1 MPGCFGVCDNHHK
14 VFLTCIRNKN
24 IECKS
29 LSITLEIDKEFAMPH
44 IAARPSKNDK
54 SGAVKYMQVSELM
67 GDDREIIIIHQGDE
81 YHLRLTSNN
90 KLILT
95 K

>member
-1 MPGCFGVCDNHHK
+1 M
-14 VFLTCIRNKN
+14 
-24 IECKS
+24 
-29 LSITLEIDKEFAMPH
+29 H
-44 IAARPSKNDK
+44 ISD
-54 SGAVKYMQVSELM
+54 LM
-67 GDDREIIIIHQGDE
+67 GENREVILLHQGDE

>member
-1 MPGCFGVCDNHHK
+1 MN
-14 VFLTCIRNKN
+14 LTCIRNKN
-24 IECKS
+24 IEMQ
-29 LSITLEIDKEFAMPH
+29 IIINNIHERKEFAMPD
-44 IAARPSKNDK
+44 IAATPQKAEK
-54 SGAVKYMQVSELM
+54 TGAVKQMKVSDLM
-67 GDDREIIIIHQGDE
+67 GDAREIIIVHQGDE

>member
-1 MPGCFGVCDNHHK
+1 
-14 VFLTCIRNKN
+14 
-24 IECKS
+24 
-29 LSITLEIDKEFAMPH
+29 MPH
-44 IAARPSKNDK
+44 IAAKPQNAEK
-54 SGAVKYMQVSELM
+54 SGAIKQMNVSDLM
-67 GDDREIIIIHQGDE
+67 GDDREIIIVHQGDE

>member
-1 MPGCFGVCDNHHK
+1 
-14 VFLTCIRNKN
+14 
-24 IECKS
+24 
-29 LSITLEIDKEFAMPH
+29 MPH

>member
-1 MPGCFGVCDNHHK
+1 MPDIATTK
-14 VFLTCIRNKN
+14 AK
-24 IECKS
+24 ECPS
-29 LSITLEIDKEFAMPH
+29 DL
-44 IAARPSKNDK
+44 IAK
-54 SGAVKYMQVSELM
+54 MQLADLM
-67 GDDREIIIIHQGDE
+67 GGSREVIIVHQGDE

>member
-1 MPGCFGVCDNHHK
+1 MSD
-14 VFLTCIRNKN
+14 
-24 IECKS
+24 
-29 LSITLEIDKEFAMPH
+29 
-44 IAARPSKNDK
+44 IAARPVKAAK
-54 SGAVKYMQVSELM
+54 SGAVRHMPVSELM
-67 GDDREIIIIHQGDE
+67 GDDREIIIVHQGDE

>member
-1 MPGCFGVCDNHHK
+1 MN
-14 VFLTCIRNKN
+14 LTCIRNKN
-24 IECKS
+24 IEMQ
-29 LSITLEIDKEFAMPH
+29 IIINNIHERKEFAMPD
-44 IAARPSKNDK
+44 IAAKPQKAEK
-54 SGAVKYMQVSELM
+54 TGAVKQMKVSDLM
-67 GDDREIIIIHQGDE
+67 GDAREIIIVHQGDE

>member
-1 MPGCFGVCDNHHK
+1 MPD
-14 VFLTCIRNKN
+14 
-24 IECKS
+24 
-29 LSITLEIDKEFAMPH
+29 
-44 IAARPSKNDK
+44 IAATPQKAEK
-54 SGAVKYMQVSELM
+54 TGAVKQMKVSDLM
-67 GDDREIIIIHQGDE
+67 GDAREIIIVHQGDE